1 MDFKVINIDGDQ
13 VCIRR
18 DRTDEGESV
27 VVSAFLQDDEGDELL
42 QEYEY
47 AFNSAADAQRFVRD
61 FSGKSARQFLEEQYR
76 EIGATSAL
84 EGGEGK

>member
-27 VVSAFLQDDEGDELL
+27 VVSAFLQDDEGCELL

-47 AFNSAADAQRFVRD
+47 AFNSTFLAVG
-61 FSGKSARQFLEEQYR
+61 SGTGYR
-76 EIGATSAL
+76 NGCETTSSTCTR
-84 EGGEGK
+84 